1 MTDIEQVNTQ
11 QQTPLSPNSSWEN
24 DMTHEVHG
32 DHFHDLSMQQQLS
45 LAAIMLLAPVIPASI
60 RNNEITLSPE
70 ENEFVTWYI
79 RYGYYVL
86 WALWVSALFRLI
98 DTFIKTHTLLNI
110 ISQGASI
117 IAIIMIFIGMYAIIH
132 NTSLIQNNRFAF
144 KTLLSLFK
152 HTK

>member
-1 MTDIEQVNTQ
+1 MTDREQANIQVQPSISQNI
-11 QQTPLSPNSSWEN
+11 SWEN
-24 DMTHEVHG
+24 NMTHEVHG

-60 RNNEITLSPE
+60 RNNEINLSPE

-86 WALWVSALFRLI
+86 WVLWVSALFRLI
-98 DTFIKTHTLLNI
+98 DTFIKTHSVLNI

-132 NTSLIQNNRFAF
+132 NTSLIQNNHFAF
-144 KTLLSLFK
+144 KSLTSLFIRK
-152 HTK
+152 